1 MDPQPITHNQL
12 QMMAN
17 TVPLQNGRFQLQ
29 NVAKSIGNVRGGKEK
44 QFPTFSLPHTSL
56 NNHNWKQQ
64 KHFNKRQLQNVWSVG
79 GGNDSWN
86 GGIFYIVKR
95 TAAQTWETRLY
106 SERQYEMTVKI
117 ATAQSVWANKNNKNR
132 KNSKNSKNPPICF
145 YFASCSHLF
154 FLWCKNKIKAKLDES
169 EHVNT
174 SMFHSDSNII

>member
-1 MDPQPITHNQL
+1 M
-12 QMMAN
+12 
-17 TVPLQNGRFQLQ
+17 
-29 NVAKSIGNVRGGKEK
+29 
-44 QFPTFSLPHTSL
+44 
-56 NNHNWKQQ
+56 
-64 KHFNKRQLQNVWSVG
+64 G

-86 GGIFYIVKR
+86 GGIFYIVKL
-95 TAAQTWETRLY
+95 TPAQTWETRLY
-106 SERQYEMTVKI
+106 SERQYEMNVKI

-154 FLWCKNKIKAKLDES
+154 FLWCKNMRKAKLDES